1 MSHMQTKGWHNDVTD
16 EQIMAISEENGY
28 NKNAMD
34 GSLKNDAGV
43 DWFKFQEALGKLGY
57 MGIIDI
63 EGPTGGVK
71 VDAADTMFVQN
82 SDTVGGIKMPKLTT
96 VALIGIMVFAFSRMF
111 AGKSVLPFMV
121 EEGFDAEFESPH
133 FWK

>member
-1 MSHMQTKGWHNDVTD
+1 MTD

-28 NKNAMD
+28 NKNAVD

-63 EGPTGGVK
+63 EGPQGGVK
-71 VDAADTMFVQN
+71 VDAADTMFVQK
-82 SDTVGGIKMPKLTT
+82 SEGI
-96 VALIGIMVFAFSRMF
+96 
-111 AGKSVLPFMV
+111 
-121 EEGFDAEFESPH
+121 DAEVFHYCSCRSWSFALSRLFSGNP
-133 FWK
+133 